1 MDLPRKLAR
10 PDPGPGVPPGRR
22 TELESPGRRTLMS
35 GSQALGSYTPGIA
48 SCAEAV
54 TQESILDVVME
65 LSRRQGRRALES
77 ITTKAFV
84 RSVEHELGAA
94 RGSLRAQ
101 ARFIRTVMDGCKLV
115 VPEPRCDVW
124 TAADSPRT
132 ASPVGGYGSDEPTM
146 SDDEG
151 SVELSVYQDSD
162 SEVESTDRDQAKS
175 GEADVADTVCLAC
188 KDGRYSETN
197 HILLC
202 DGCFENGEPCPSAL
216 HQACL
221 RPFQSVPLG
230 DWLCPD
236 CVSDVAAGLWRGG
249 DNSGARRESRTGP
262 CFQASLPELLRT
274 PATSSASS
282 SSPWT
287 RRSCRS
293 SGGRPAPVS
302 VSTSTF

>member
-1 MDLPRKLAR
+1 MSWALPAAPCAL
-10 PDPGPGVPPGRR
+10 RR
-22 TELESPGRRTLMS
+22 VSFAPSWTGASSSCQNPVVMS
-35 GSQALGSYTPGIA
+35 GPLR
-48 SCAEAV
+48 
-54 TQESILDVVME
+54 ILHE
-65 LSRRQGRRALES
+65 LHRQLADMGATNRQCR
-77 ITTKAFV
+77 TTKDRWSSAC
-84 RSVEHELGAA
+84 
-94 RGSLRAQ
+94 
-101 ARFIRTVMDGCKLV
+101 T
-115 VPEPRCDVW
+115 
-124 TAADSPRT
+124 
-132 ASPVGGYGSDEPTM
+132 
-146 SDDEG
+146 
-151 SVELSVYQDSD
+151 YQDSD

-188 KDGRYSETN
+188 KDGRYSEIN

-282 SSPWT
+282 SSPWM